1 MDLDDLNIFDRYSTS
16 TFALVLGMA
25 IIGTIT
31 YIIYVIAPL
40 YADDR
45 PVFFIS
51 LLVMIFGIFIPVSF
65 FLEMILD
72 VIPDVVGKF
81 VSGVLVAGIVW
92 TLYHANTSEGVGGGG
107 LTLFIVLPA
116 LFTILTS
123 LIMVRGVI
131 IPLNEQSEFE
141 FDVDEDEGIILSE
154 EPEEEGLLEDDSDIY
169 PEEDSW

>member
-40 YADDR
+40 YADER

-51 LLVMIFGIFIPVSF
+51 LLVMIFGIFIPISF

-81 VSGVLVAGIVW
+81 ISGALPAVIAW

-107 LTLFIVLPA
+107 LVLFIVLPA